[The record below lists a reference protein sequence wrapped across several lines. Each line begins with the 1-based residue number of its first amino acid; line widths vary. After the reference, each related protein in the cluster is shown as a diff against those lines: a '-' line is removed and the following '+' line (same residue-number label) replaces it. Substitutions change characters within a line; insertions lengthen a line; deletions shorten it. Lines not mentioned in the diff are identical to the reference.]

1 MKEKTIAMQSWLPI
15 KMMEEESSVSIML
28 DPTLVKLLKALLHWC
43 SKELQSKT
51 LTELLVS
58 ILLLLRYNFYLIKG
72 IHHIDSDRWFCKREK
87 TRMLR
92 MSNFALLGYD
102 GSVFVV
108 SEESIE
114 NLLRKI
120 LSE

>member
-1 MKEKTIAMQSWLPI
+1 
-15 KMMEEESSVSIML
+15 
-28 DPTLVKLLKALLHWC
+28 
-43 SKELQSKT
+43 
-51 LTELLVS
+51 
-58 ILLLLRYNFYLIKG
+58 
-72 IHHIDSDRWFCKREK
+72 
-87 TRMLR
+87 MLR

-102 GSVFVV
+102 GSVFEV